1 MFISMV
7 HDYYMATGDMEFIL
21 EMLPWLEKE
30 FQFWL
35 HKRSTPVKNQ
45 TTGEELFR
53 YFQYRATLRR
63 PRPESYREDLE
74 LVK

>member
-7 HDYYMATGDMEFIL
+7 NDYYMATGDMEFIL

-35 HKRSTPVKNQ
+35 NKRSTPVKDQ
-45 TTGEELFR
+45 TTDEELFH